1 MIDLHHHLLP
11 ATDDGS
17 KDLATSVAMV
27 EMAVDDGIT
36 HIVATPH
43 ANHTYHYD
51 RPAHERLLQQIRE
64 ALPSATAA
72 RVQLGLG
79 CDFHLSVDNIDDARA
94 HPRRYTI
101 NETEYL
107 LVELPDFNIPPRL
120 DEVFYA
126 MRVDGLTPILTHPE
140 RNSTLQRTPERLQ
153 EWLRA
158 GLLVQVTAGSLSGN
172 FGGKATKMAW
182 DLLESGSVHVLATD
196 AHNLSRRPPK
206 MSQARGL
213 IAKKFGEEVAELL
226 CMDNPLAIVE
236 GKPLPAQHS
245 LEALRDNANAAARP
259 FWKRLFGKD

>member
-17 KDLATSVAMV
+17 KDLETSIAMV
-27 EMAVDDGIT
+27 EMAVADGIT

-43 ANHTYHYD
+43 ANHTYAYD
-51 RPAHERLLQQIRE
+51 RALHEQTLQAIRD
-64 ALPSATAA
+64 ALPAATAA

-79 CDFHLSVDNIDDARA
+79 CDFHLSIDNIDDAHA

-140 RNSTLQRTPERLQ
+140 RNATLQRTPERLQ
-153 EWLRA
+153 EWLRT
-158 GLLVQVTAGSLSGN
+158 GLLIQVTAGSLTGI
-172 FGGKATKMAW
+172 FGGKAKEMAW
-182 DLLESGSVHVLATD
+182 DLVRSGSVHVVSTD
-196 AHNLSRRPPK
+196 AHDLVRRPPR
-206 MSQARGL
+206 MAEARAL
-213 IAKKFGEEVAELL
+213 VAKKLGEDVADLL
-226 CMDNPLAIVE
+226 CTANPLAIFE
-236 GKPLPAQHS
+236 GKPLPPQLA
-245 LEALRDNANAAARP
+245 LEALRSGPGASAGS
-259 FWKRLFGKD
+259 FWKRLFGRD

>member
-17 KDLATSVAMV
+17 KDLETSVAMV
-27 EMAVDDGIT
+27 EMAVADGIT

-43 ANHTYHYD
+43 ANHTYTYD
-51 RPAHERLLQQIRE
+51 RALHEATLQEIRD
-64 ALPSATAA
+64 ALPTETAA

-79 CDFHLSVDNIDDARA
+79 CDFHLSIDNIDDAHV

-140 RNSTLQRTPERLQ
+140 RNATLQRTPERLQ
-153 EWLRA
+153 EWLSK
-158 GLLVQVTAGSLSGN
+158 GLLIQVTAGSITGN
-172 FGGKATKMAW
+172 FGGKAKEMAW
-182 DLLESGSVHVLATD
+182 NLVRSGSVHVLATD
-196 AHNLSRRPPK
+196 AHDLVRRPPR
-206 MSQARGL
+206 MAEARDL
-213 IAKKFGEEVAELL
+213 IAKKLGEEYADLL
-226 CMDNPLAIVE
+226 CTHNPLAIYE
-236 GKPLPAQHS
+236 GKPLPPQPA
-245 LEALRDNANAAARP
+245 LETLRENASAAAGP
-259 FWKRLFGKD
+259 FWKRLFGRD